1 MNDFDE
7 DILELEYNAGLTIT
21 EPDVILANREI
32 TPDTLIYRLRLSY
45 SKETFLAAYGER
57 LEDRRMVV
65 VPTRYGKDL
74 AQVLGQVNKIPLYF
88 EFSLI
93 DRVATTFDIERSC
106 TNKEL
111 EKDAFNIAKEK
122 IAAHNLKMKLV
133 SVHYLLEDP
142 KILFFFTAESRI
154 DFREL
159 VKDLVS
165 VFKARIELRQ
175 IGIRDEARFLGGLGV
190 CGRCFCCHAI
200 SDKLKPVSIKMAKE
214 QGVSLNSNKIS
225 GQCERLLCCLA
236 YEYSFY
242 NEQCRNSPQEGAKV
256 LYNGELWRVRE
267 VNVVTGNIKI
277 ISEDAAQV
285 DVPSSSFEKID
296 GKWKVK

>member
-7 DILELEYNAGLTIT
+7 DILELEDNVGLTT
-21 EPDVILANREI
+21 GEPDIILTNREI

-45 SKETFLAAYGER
+45 SKETFLAAYRGKI
-57 LEDRRMVV
+57 EDRSMVV

-74 AQVLGQVNKIPLYF
+74 AQVLGQVKNIPLYF

-93 DRVATTFDIERSC
+93 ERVATIVDIERSRF
-106 TNKEL
+106 NKDL
-111 EKDAFNIAKEK
+111 ERDAFDVAKEK
-122 IAAHNLKMKLV
+122 IAAHNLEMKLV

-142 KILFFFTAESRI
+142 KILFFFTADSRV

-175 IGIRDEARFLGGLGV
+175 IGIRDEARFLGGLGI
-190 CGRCFCCHAI
+190 CGRRFCCHAI
-200 SDKLKPVSIKMAKE
+200 SDKLKPVSIRMAKE
-214 QGVSLNSNKIS
+214 QGMSLNSNKIS

-236 YEYSFY
+236 YESIFY
-242 NEQCRNSPQEGAKV
+242 NEQRRNSLQEGAEIF
-256 LYNGELWRVRE
+256 YNDETWHVTE
-267 VNVVTGNIKI
+267 INIVTGSVRIT
-277 ISEDAAQV
+277 SEDAVQV
-285 DVPSSSFEKID
+285 DIPLTFFEKID
-296 GKWKVK
+296 GRWQVK

>member
-7 DILELEYNAGLTIT
+7 DISELEYNVGLAIA

-32 TPDTLIYRLRLSY
+32 TPDTLVYRLRLPY
-45 SKETFLAAYGER
+45 SKETFLATYGDQ
-57 LEDRRMVV
+57 LEDRCMVV

-74 AQVLGQVNKIPLYF
+74 AQVLGQVNKVPLYF

-93 DRVATTFDIERSC
+93 DRVATTVDIERSLA
-106 TNKEL
+106 NKES
-111 EKDAFNIAKEK
+111 ERNAFNIAKEK
-122 IAAHNLKMKLV
+122 IAAHNLEMKLV

-142 KILFFFTAESRI
+142 KILFFFTAESRV

-159 VKDLVS
+159 VKDMVS

-175 IGIRDEARFLGGLGV
+175 IGIRDEARFLGGLGI
-190 CGRCFCCHAI
+190 CGRRFCCHAI
-200 SDKLKPVSIKMAKE
+200 SDKLKPVSMKMAKE
-214 QGVSLNSNKIS
+214 QGMSLNSNKIS

-242 NEQCRNSPQEGAKV
+242 NEQHRNSPQEGAKV
-256 LYNGELWRVRE
+256 LYNGESWYVRE
-267 VNVVTGNIKI
+267 INVVTRSIKI
-277 ISEDAAQV
+277 TSENAAQV
-285 DVPSSSFEKID
+285 DVPFSFFEKVD